1 MQLYPACN
9 GRRMPAIDLS
19 KIFPFMKITMFLTM
33 VMFLQVSATGFSQ
46 QKISLSENNVPLEK
60 VFKDIHKQ
68 SGYNFLYNDRLLA
81 LAKPV
86 SIHIKDAV
94 LDDVLK
100 LCMKDQPLSYD
111 IISKT
116 VVIKIKPADSQPQQP
131 VKLIG
136 ITGRVTDS
144 AGAPLVRVNVH
155 VKGTQTGI
163 TTDENGNFSLNVP
176 DKQSVLQFSYIGYT
190 TKEVVVGD
198 NTTFNIRLIPLVS
211 SLNDVVVVGYGLTQA
226 KVRVTGAISTLKGE
240 EITTTKNE
248 NVINMLTG
256 KVPGMRILQKSS
268 EPGAYDNVFDI
279 RGLGNPLVVI
289 DGVPRGSGDLSRMD
303 PNEIES
309 ISVLKDATAAIY
321 GVRAANGVILV
332 TTKKG
337 TRSENGK
344 FDITYSVNQS
354 WQQFLNVPESVNA
367 IDYMTLKNEFQKR
380 DFGNNYFIQMPPA
393 FSQADIDLYMNGTL
407 QSSNWVDATMK
418 KFAPETQH
426 TLSVNGGSDK
436 VNYFFNLGYLK
447 QDGMFKSGDMNYNR
461 WNFRSNINAKIT
473 NRLRAQIL
481 TSGYLDTK
489 NQPGGRGVWEM
500 FKYTW
505 NQLPTDQI
513 FANNNP
519 LYPHLEP
526 DNANPVVITNSDYV
540 GSQSYKNKNFQGQ
553 LGLEYDVP
561 GIKGLSAKAMYNYGF
576 NINDNTQIKKA
587 YSLYQYDPQSQQ
599 YLATLVSTPSTVNR
613 NYGNTTS
620 SLFQLSLN
628 YSKRFNQAHNVTG
641 LLLYEE
647 SDTKTDN
654 FYAQREFSL
663 GIPYLFAGD
672 VNNQIGSM
680 DGGGLGE
687 VVTRGLVGKFGY
699 DFKSKY
705 ILDFSFRYD
714 GSSKFNSAK
723 QWGFFPA
730 ASVGWRLSEEP
741 FIQHIIPAR
750 TLSNLKVRASYGKT
764 GDDAFTAF
772 QSFPGYNYPV
782 NGYIFGGNYIN
793 GLASRGVV
801 NPNLTWLTAKT
812 LNIGLDLDLWRGLI
826 GGSVDYFIRNRD
838 GLPATRTTTLPG
850 TVGTNLPQENL
861 NSDQTKGIEFLLTH
875 RNHIGQ
881 FTYNVSANISST
893 RTMTRHVE
901 QTQAGNSYE
910 NWKNSQQNRYTNIW
924 WGKQYAGQYTS
935 YDQIYNHDVN
945 AGGGNQ
951 NVVPG
956 DYYYTDW
963 NNDGVIDAKD
973 ESPIAVRD
981 LPMINYGVS
990 IGAGWKGFDLNML
1003 LQGATK
1009 FYVQY
1014 AEQMATPL
1022 MYGRSSLTQ
1031 FLDRWHTADPNADV
1045 FDPNTVWVPGYYP
1058 AMGSPIAEG
1067 TRAVQSA
1074 AYLRIK
1080 SLEIGYTLPVAL
1092 LHKAGIHS
1100 VRIYVN
1106 SYNLATFTGLKNS
1119 DPEHPGMVAD
1129 GADWNYSQGGYKYPM
1144 NRTYSLGASITF

>member
-1 MQLYPACN
+1 MQFYAFCK
-9 GRRMPAIDLS
+9 RRRVPAICLLFLS
-19 KIFPFMKITMFLTM
+19 
-33 VMFLQVSATGFSQ
+33 LQANAQ
-46 QKISLSENNVPLEK
+46 ISLSGNNVPLEK
-60 VFKDIHKQ
+60 IFKEIRKQ
-68 SGYNFLYNDRLLA
+68 SGYDFLYNDRLLA
-81 LAKPV
+81 NTNPV
-86 SIHIKDAV
+86 NINVSDAS
-94 LDDVLK
+94 LDQALK
-100 LCMKDQPLSYD
+100 LSFKDQPLTYD
-111 IISKT
+111 IINKT
-116 VVIKIKPADSQPQQP
+116 VVIKLKAAALQAVLPI
-131 VKLIG
+131 VIN
-136 ITGRVTDS
+136 GRVTDS
-144 AGAPLVRVNVH
+144 TGAPLIRVNIH

-163 TTDENGNFSLNVP
+163 MTDESGRFTLNVP
-176 DKQSVLQFSYIGYT
+176 DKQSVLVISYLGYNPQ
-190 TKEVVVGD
+190 EIIVGN
-198 NTTFNIRLIPLVS
+198 NTTFNIRLIPLIS
-211 SLNDVVVVGYGLTQA
+211 SLTDVVVVGYGQTQA

-248 NVINMLTG
+248 NVVNMLTG

-279 RGLGNPLVVI
+279 RGMGNPLVVI

-303 PNEIES
+303 PNEIDN

-337 TRSENGK
+337 QIGK
-344 FDITYSVNQS
+344 MNITYSVNQS
-354 WQQFLNVPESVNA
+354 WQQFLNVPQSVNA
-367 IDYMTLKNEFQKR
+367 LNYMMLKNEQQKR
-380 DFGNNYFIQMPPA
+380 DFGNNYFTQMPAA
-393 FSQADIDLYMNGTL
+393 FSSADMDLYKNGTL
-407 QSSNWVDATMK
+407 LSSNWVDATMK

-426 TLSVNGGSDK
+426 TLSVNGGTDK
-436 VNYFFNLGYLK
+436 MNYFFNLGYLK
-447 QDGMFKSGDMNYNR
+447 QDGMFKSGDMNYDR
-461 WNFRSNINAKIT
+461 WNFRSNINARIT
-473 NRLRAQIL
+473 DRLRAQIL

-540 GSQSYKNKNFQGQ
+540 GGQSYRNKNFQGQ
-553 LGLEYDVP
+553 FGLEYDIP
-561 GIKGLSAKAMYNYGF
+561 GIKGLMAKGMYNYGF
-576 NINDNTQIKKA
+576 NISDNTQVKKA
-587 YSLYQYDPQSQQ
+587 YGLYQYDPQSEQ
-599 YLATLVSTPSTVNR
+599 YLATIVNNPSTVNR
-613 NYGNTTS
+613 GYWNNTS

-628 YSKRFNQAHNVTG
+628 YNRRFNQAHNVTG

-672 VNNQIGSM
+672 VNNQLGSM
-680 DGGGLGE
+680 DGNGLGE
-687 VVTRGLVGKFGY
+687 VVTKGLVGKFGY
-699 DFKSKY
+699 DYKAKY
-705 ILDFSFRYD
+705 IVDFSFRYD
-714 GSSKFNSAK
+714 GSSKFNADK

-730 ASVGWRLSEEP
+730 VSVGWRLSEEP
-741 FIQHIIPAR
+741 FLA
-750 TLSNLKVRASYGKT
+750 TEKLSNLKIRASYGKT

-782 NGYIFGGNYIN
+782 NGYIFGGNFTN

-812 LNIGLDLDLWRGLI
+812 LNIGLDLDLWKGLI
-826 GGSVDYFIRNRD
+826 GSSVDYFIRNRD

-861 NSDQTKGIEFLLTH
+861 NSDQTRGVELLLTH
-875 RNHIGQ
+875 RNKIGE
-881 FTYNVSANISST
+881 FSYNISFNISST
-893 RTMTRHVE
+893 RTKTRHIE
-901 QTQAGNSYE
+901 QTKAGNSYE
-910 NWKNSQQNRYTNIW
+910 NWKNSQQDRNTNIW
-924 WGKQYAGQYTS
+924 WGKQYGGQYTS

-951 NVVPG
+951 GVVPG
-956 DYYYTDW
+956 DYYYVDW
-963 NNDGVIDAKD
+963 NNDGVIDGKD
-973 ESPIAVRD
+973 ESPIATRD
-981 LPMINYGVS
+981 IPMVNYGMS
-990 IGAGWKGFDLNML
+990 IGARWKGFDCNML
-1003 LQGATK
+1003 LQGATQ

-1014 AEQMATPL
+1014 AEQMAIPL

-1045 FDPNTVWVPGYYP
+1045 FDPNTQWIPGNYP

-1067 TRAVQSA
+1067 TKAVQNA
-1074 AYLRIK
+1074 AYMRIK
-1080 SLEIGYTLPVAL
+1080 SLEIGYSFPLRRVGVNNCRL
-1092 LHKAGIHS
+1092 
-1100 VRIYVN
+1100 YVN

-1119 DPEHPGMVAD
+1119 DPEHPGTVAD
-1129 GADWNYSQGGYKYPM
+1129 GSDWNYSQGGYKYPM
-1144 NRTYSLGASITF
+1144 NRTYSIGASITF